1 MIFQHCGK
9 HKRNFEK
16 HFEAKKLHLPLFPS
30 FYFLKM
36 CNFLLQSTK
45 KYKNAQNERK
55 KKLEKKNKNGL
66 EYLRKLFQ
74 VLNYLDGGTLLGK
87 WTLEECIDEI
97 H

>member
-1 MIFQHCGK
+1 MIFQHCVK

-45 KYKNAQNERK
+45 IIIEHKNTRNEIKNPQNEK
-55 KKLEKKNKNGL
+55 KKINQKKKNVL
-66 EYLRKLFQ
+66 EYYG
-74 VLNYLDGGTLLGK
+74 NYSRY
-87 WTLEECIDEI
+87 
-97 H
+97 